1 MVLTRVASLMLSVM
15 LIFCD
20 GALSHPEPEHGR
32 RVLASGGA
40 LSIGPVVIRGVE
52 ADPLHPLAHDK
63 GFTNGIDSFYIT
75 RLTDGGTFVLHR
87 YAPSQPTI
95 QSNPYPEITLPGTN
109 IEYVKPILQSP
120 FYQAQSV
127 RPPVAF
133 PRPFSQFKWPGVVS
147 DAGVGILLVAES
159 PQFEEP
165 IEPFVSAYP
174 TLRVE
179 PDSPST
185 LQLRFGENAG
195 GPSTVALDWKA
206 VERTEMSTTYV
217 SQVFDPSARAIAIHV
232 QEPSTLGR
240 VWYRNGETWNQAQT
254 ESGGP
259 QDPTL
264 LILHAENPNA
274 ILVESQS
281 GPPENE
287 ATIFSASVGYVRRA
301 RWTAF
306 TVYDYQT
313 SAEFFDRSMIP
324 SMKAY
329 NDQVFSLRDHEEVLK
344 FPDTWRTLLQRV
356 GFTDGHNLL
365 NPEFFDRGFPAYGD
379 PAFQAD
385 ERLRAS
391 VSWVG
396 DEAALQAMM
405 GARLFGFDVDAR
417 YDEAVMAFY
426 DPTSRF
432 YFGSLQRDSGEFT
445 SADTGSTDRVIGYNY
460 LLSLMRLTEL
470 LDSRI
475 GLSEAEV
482 QRLVDG
488 VLPVLQG
495 GYVDDYPQVAYLW
508 GYPDIRAILQ
518 SEYGMGR
525 ELSEAQLSYVC
536 GLWWLR
542 THEPRYRRCQI
553 QSLRLPET
561 FPLTLR
567 GSSHLWGL
575 DVVHGA
581 YVTDALL
588 LAHRTTGA
596 RHYLDAALD
605 GWREELLFLF
615 SNLNYPETSFDDRAM
630 AVTSYYST
638 FADLHRGN
646 YWRGDAWNNSRTLWS
661 LSKLLAF
668 VDDARIRWQL
678 EMARETHKQSMPVA
692 DQVYNPIQRSDFYD
706 RTIDRNNFELNYEG
720 LAQHY
725 STQIGYS
732 NDLWRE
738 AFIFDSIR
746 SSDATVYRIPGAI
759 ASDPGL
765 AFVRGSPNQRVRL
778 TIDALDCSFKGDRV
792 TRVIRLNSSG
802 VARVELRSSVP
813 SVGTD

>member
-1 MVLTRVASLMLSVM
+1 MVLRRVAGLMLSGM
-15 LIFCD
+15 LVFCD
-20 GALSHPEPEHGR
+20 GAASSPELKQGK
-32 RVLASGGA
+32 RVFASGGA
-40 LSIGPVVIRGVE
+40 FSVGRVVIRGVE
-52 ADPLHPLAHDK
+52 TDPLRPLAHDK
-63 GFTNGIDSFYIT
+63 GFTNGTDSFYIT

-87 YAPSQPTI
+87 YAPPEPTI
-95 QSNPYPEITLPGTN
+95 QPNPYPELTLPGTT
-109 IEYVKPILQSP
+109 IEYVKPIPQSP

-127 RPPVAF
+127 RPPAAF
-133 PRPFSQFKWPGVVS
+133 ATPFSQFKWPGLVS

-159 PQFEEP
+159 PLFEEA

-174 TLRVE
+174 TLQVE
-179 PDSPST
+179 PDSPRT
-185 LQLRFGENAG
+185 LQLRFGEKAG
-195 GPSTVALDWKA
+195 ESSTVALDWKA
-206 VERTEMSTTYV
+206 VEHADTGTTYV
-217 SQVFDPSARAIAIHV
+217 AQVPDPRARVIALNVQDPS
-232 QEPSTLGR
+232 TMGR
-240 VWYRNGETWNQAQT
+240 VWYRDGETWKQAQT

-259 QDPTL
+259 QDPDL
-264 LILHAENPNA
+264 LILHTENPNA
-274 ILVESQS
+274 ILVESQG
-281 GPPENE
+281 GPPSDE
-287 ATIFSASVGYVRRA
+287 ATMFSTMVGYVKRA

-306 TVYDYQT
+306 TVYDRQT
-313 SAEFFDRSMIP
+313 SAEFFDRSLVP

-329 NDQVFSLRDHEEVLK
+329 NDHLYSLRGRDEVLN
-344 FPDTWRTLLQRV
+344 FPDAWHTLLRRV
-356 GFTDGHNLL
+356 GFTHGKNLL

-379 PAFQAD
+379 PAYQAD
-385 ERLRAS
+385 ENLRAS
-391 VSWVG
+391 VSWAG
-396 DEAALQAMM
+396 DEAALQALM
-405 GARLFGFDVDAR
+405 GARLFGFDVDPR
-417 YDEAVMAFY
+417 YAQAVRVFY
-426 DPTSRF
+426 DTKKRF
-432 YFGSLQRDSGEFT
+432 YFGSLQRESGEFT

-460 LLSLMRLTEL
+460 LLSLTRLIEL
-470 LDSRI
+470 LDSPL
-475 GLSEAEV
+475 GLSEKEV
-482 QRLVDG
+482 QGLVDG

-495 GYVDDYPQVAYLW
+495 GYVDGYPQVAYLW
-508 GYPDIRAILQ
+508 GYPDIREILQ

-525 ELSEAQLSYVC
+525 ELSEAQLSYIC

-561 FPLTLR
+561 FPLSLR

-596 RHYLDAALD
+596 RHYLNAALN

-668 VDDARIRWQL
+668 VDDPRILWQL
-678 EMARETHKQSMPVA
+678 EMARETHKQTMPVA
-692 DQVYNPIQRSDFYD
+692 DQVYNPVQRSNLFD
-706 RTIDRNNFELNYEG
+706 RAIDRNNFELSYEA

-732 NDLWRE
+732 NDVWRE

-746 SSDATVYRIPGAI
+746 STEATVYRIPGAI
-759 ASDPGL
+759 ISDPGL
-765 AFVRGSPNQRVRL
+765 AFIRGAPDQLVQL
-778 TIDALDCSFKGDRV
+778 TIAARDCSFKGGRA
-792 TRVIRLNSSG
+792 TRVIRLSSSG
-802 VARVELRSSVP
+802 VARLELRSSVP
-813 SVGTD
+813 

>member
-1 MVLTRVASLMLSVM
+1 MVLRRVAGLMLSGM
-15 LIFCD
+15 LVFCD
-20 GALSHPEPEHGR
+20 GAVSSPELEQGK
-32 RVLASGGA
+32 RVFASGSA
-40 LSIGPVVIRGVE
+40 LSVGPVVIRGVE
-52 ADPLHPLAHDK
+52 TDPLRPLARDK
-63 GFTNGIDSFYIT
+63 GFTNGTDSFYIT

-87 YAPSQPTI
+87 YAPSEPTI
-95 QSNPYPEITLPGTN
+95 QPNPYPELTLPGTT
-109 IEYVKPILQSP
+109 IEYVKPIPQSP
-120 FYQAQSV
+120 FYQAQSLM
-127 RPPVAF
+127 PPAVFAT
-133 PRPFSQFKWPGVVS
+133 PFSQFKWPGIVS

-159 PQFEEP
+159 PLFEEA

-179 PDSPST
+179 LDSPGT

-195 GPSTVALDWKA
+195 ESSTMALDWKA
-206 VERTEMSTTYV
+206 VEHTGTRTTYV
-217 SQVFDPSARAIAIHV
+217 AQVPDPKARVIALNVQDPSTMR
-232 QEPSTLGR
+232 R
-240 VWYRNGETWNQAQT
+240 VWYRTGETWKPAQT

-259 QDPTL
+259 QDSDL
-264 LILHAENPNA
+264 LILHTDNPNA
-274 ILVESQS
+274 ILVESQR
-281 GPPENE
+281 GPPADE
-287 ATIFSASVGYVRRA
+287 ATIFSATVGYVRRA

-306 TVYDYQT
+306 TIYNQQT
-313 SAEFFDRSMIP
+313 SSEFFSRSLAP

-329 NDQVFSLRDHEEVLK
+329 NDHLYSLRDRDEVLK
-344 FPDTWRTLLQRV
+344 FPETWHTLLRRV
-356 GFTDGHNLL
+356 GFTDGKNLL
-365 NPEFFDRGFPAYGD
+365 NPEFFDRGFPAFGD

-385 ERLRAS
+385 ESLRAS

-417 YDEAVMAFY
+417 YDEAVTAFY
-426 DPTSRF
+426 DPTDRF
-432 YFGSLQRDSGEFT
+432 YFGSLQRSSGEFT
-445 SADTGSTDRVIGYNY
+445 SADTGSRDRVIGYNY

-470 LDSRI
+470 LDSPI
-475 GLSEAEV
+475 GLSEADV
-482 QRLVDG
+482 QGLVDG
-488 VLPVLQG
+488 ALPVLQG
-495 GYVDDYPQVAYLW
+495 GYVDGYSQVAYLW
-508 GYPDIRAILQ
+508 GYPNIRQILQ

-542 THEPRYRRCQI
+542 THEPRYQRCQM

-561 FPLTLR
+561 FPLTLQ

-596 RHYLDAALD
+596 RHYLDAALN

-615 SNLNYPETSFDDRAM
+615 SSLDYPETSFDDRAM

-668 VDDARIRWQL
+668 VDDARILSQL
-678 EMARETHKQSMPVA
+678 ELARESHKQTMPVA
-692 DQVYNPIQRSDFYD
+692 DQVYNPIQRSNLYD
-706 RTIDRNNFELNYEG
+706 RAIDRNNFELSYEA

-732 NDLWRE
+732 NDVWRE
-738 AFIFDSIR
+738 AFIFDSIW
-746 SSDATVYRIPGAI
+746 SSEATVYRIPGAI
-759 ASDPGL
+759 PSDPGL
-765 AFVRGSPNQRVRL
+765 AFIRGAPDQRVQL
-778 TIDALDCSFKGDRV
+778 TIAARDCSFKGGRT

-802 VARVELRSSVP
+802 VARVELRSTVR
-813 SVGTD
+813 